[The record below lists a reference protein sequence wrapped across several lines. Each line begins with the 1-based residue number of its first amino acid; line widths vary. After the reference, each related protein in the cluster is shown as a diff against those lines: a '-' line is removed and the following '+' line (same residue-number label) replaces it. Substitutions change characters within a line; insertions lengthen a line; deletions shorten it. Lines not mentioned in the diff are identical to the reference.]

1 MGLGKFGKLFF
12 DEVEE
17 ENQTGSVSEKN
28 TQSAAPTV
36 STQSTTAQQPTVQQL
51 NVSTTSEIKSVDAEA
66 IVSNFD
72 TDLGAVVGLSS
83 VIDPE
88 EENS

>member
-28 TQSAAPTV
+28 TQTVAPNVSA
-36 STQSTTAQQPTVQQL
+36 QPTVQQP
-51 NVSTTSEIKSVDAEA
+51 NVSTTPDAPHQGQLSEQCETVKKVLDELYNAKT
-66 IVSNFD
+66 VSD
-72 TDLGAVVGLSS
+72 
-83 VIDPE
+83 
-88 EENS
+88 NSNK

>member
-17 ENQTGSVSEKN
+17 ETQTGSVSEKN

-36 STQSTTAQQPTVQQL
+36 RTQPTTVQQSTVQQL
-51 NVSTTSEIKSVDAEA
+51 NVSTTPDALRQGQLSEQYAE
-66 IVSNFD
+66 
-72 TDLGAVVGLSS
+72 LL
-83 VIDPE
+83 
-88 EENS
+88 

>member
-28 TQSAAPTV
+28 SRYEHKT
-36 STQSTTAQQPTVQQL
+36 
-51 NVSTTSEIKSVDAEA
+51 
-66 IVSNFD
+66 
-72 TDLGAVVGLSS
+72 G
-83 VIDPE
+83 
-88 EENS
+88 